1 MHLGKRIGVFDS
13 GVGGLTVL
21 KSLQQTFPE
30 AHFVYYADSNHAP
43 YGTLDTETIW
53 RYSARIVNYLLGREV
68 DLIVVGCNTVT
79 TEVIEGLRAHYAVP
93 FVGIEPAIK
102 PAAQSSPN
110 KCIGILATERTLN
123 SIGYTRTRDQ
133 YASKCK
139 VIERVGV
146 GLVEEIEKGII
157 ESAALNALVE
167 SFVIDFEEQAIDTLV
182 LGCTHYV
189 LIRALFSK
197 RFKNPITLMDA
208 NQAVAR
214 RAFNLVT
221 PVKGVQQVVECYTS
235 GSTQLLRR
243 IIDHLEINAVTKIE
257 ELEL

>member
-1 MHLGKRIGVFDS
+1 MHLGIRIGVFDS

-21 KSLQQTFPE
+21 KALQQTFPD

-43 YGTLDTETIW
+43 YGILDTETIW

-79 TEVIEGLRAHYAVP
+79 TEVIERLRANYAVP

-123 SIGYTRTRDQ
+123 SIGYTRTRDE

-189 LIRALFSK
+189 LIRSLFSK

-208 NQAVAR
+208 NEAVAR

-221 PVKGVQQVVECYTS
+221 PVKGVQQLVECYIS

>member
-1 MHLGKRIGVFDS
+1 MFDS

-21 KSLQQTFPE
+21 KALQQTFPD

-43 YGTLDTETIW
+43 YGILDTETIW
-53 RYSARIVNYLLGREV
+53 RYSARIVNFLLGREV

-79 TEVIEGLRAHYAVP
+79 TEVIERLRANYAVP

-123 SIGYTRTRDQ
+123 SIGYTRTRDE

-189 LIRALFSK
+189 LIRSLFSK

-208 NQAVAR
+208 NEAVAR

-221 PVKGVQQVVECYTS
+221 PVKGVQQLVECYIS

-257 ELEL
+257 QLEL

>member
-1 MHLGKRIGVFDS
+1 
-13 GVGGLTVL
+13 
-21 KSLQQTFPE
+21 
-30 AHFVYYADSNHAP
+30 
-43 YGTLDTETIW
+43 
-53 RYSARIVNYLLGREV
+53 
-68 DLIVVGCNTVT
+68 
-79 TEVIEGLRAHYAVP
+79 
-93 FVGIEPAIK
+93 
-102 PAAQSSPN
+102 
-110 KCIGILATERTLN
+110 LN

-208 NQAVAR
+208 NEAVAR

-221 PVKGVQQVVECYTS
+221 PVKGIQQVVECYTS

>member
-1 MHLGKRIGVFDS
+1 MNLGIRIGVFDS

-21 KSLQQTFPE
+21 KALQQTFPE
-30 AHFVYYADSNHAP
+30 AHFVYYADSKHAP
-43 YGTLDTETIW
+43 YGTLNTETIW
-53 RYSARIVNYLLGREV
+53 RYSSRIVRYLMRREV
-68 DLIVVGCNTVT
+68 DLIVVGCNTIT
-79 TEVIEGLRAHYAVP
+79 TEVINRLRAHYVVP

-102 PAAQSSPN
+102 PATKSSPN

-123 SIGYTRTRDQ
+123 SKGYTRTRDQ
-133 YASKCK
+133 YAMECK

-182 LGCTHYV
+182 LGCTHYI
-189 LIRALFSK
+189 LIRSLFSK
-197 RFKNPITLMDA
+197 RFKNPIMLLDA
-208 NQAVAR
+208 NEAVAR
-214 RAFNLVT
+214 RAFELVS
-221 PVKGVQQVVECYTS
+221 PVKQVEQMVECYTS

-243 IIDHLEINAVTKIE
+243 IIDQLEINAVTKIE
-257 ELEL
+257 RLQL